1 MDTTPNKTIDMK
13 NIKEIK
19 DLANQYF
26 TEGKYSEAIKLY
38 TQLLEADESNSN
50 DTNHV
55 ILSNRSATYVNMK
68 EYSKAL
74 EDGVACT
81 KLKPTWSKAWC
92 RVGAALFGLNKLDEA
107 LVAYNKAYELEPL
120 DSYKKMIDEIKH
132 SLTQIKD
139 ELFTNE
145 MSKELGN
152 NPNLENMFGSMF
164 DSVLSNPTIM
174 EKLID
179 PDFQSKILS
188 LQNNPIAAL
197 NDQDI
202 MKVMNEMMK
211 NINLS

>member
-1 MDTTPNKTIDMK
+1 MDK
-13 NIKEIK
+13 NDIKEQ
-19 DLANQYF
+19 ANQYF
-26 TEGKYSEAIKLY
+26 TDGKYEEAIKLY
-38 TQLLEADESNSN
+38 TQILESNVN
-50 DTNHV
+50 DNDNDNYDNNNHI

-68 EYSKAL
+68 EYNKAL
-74 EDGVACT
+74 ADGVACT
-81 KLKPTWSKAWC
+81 KLKPEWSKAWC
-92 RVGAALFGLNKLDEA
+92 RVGAALYGLDKLDEA

-120 DSYKKMIDEIKH
+120 DTYKKMIDEIKV
-132 SLTQIKD
+132 SLTKIKN
-139 ELFTNE
+139 ELFNDD
-145 MSKELGN
+145 MPKELNN

-164 DSVLSNPTIM
+164 ETVISNPSIM

-179 PDFQSKILS
+179 PDFQNKILS

>member
-1 MDTTPNKTIDMK
+1 MDTTTNKTNDIQDIKDMK
-13 NIKEIK
+13 DI
-19 DLANQYF
+19 ANQYF
-26 TEGKYSEAIKLY
+26 NEGKYDEAIKIY
-38 TQLLEADESNSN
+38 TQLLESDESNSN

-81 KLKPTWSKAWC
+81 KLKPSWSKAWC
-92 RVGAALFGLNKLDEA
+92 RVGAALYGLNKLDES
-107 LVAYNKAYELEPL
+107 LVAYNKAYEIEPL
-120 DSYKKMIDEIKH
+120 DSYKKMIDEIKK

-139 ELFTNE
+139 ELFSNE
-145 MSKELGN
+145 MSNNIGN

-188 LQNNPIAAL
+188 LQNNPMAAL